1 MKPRV
6 TGSRWGSAPD
16 PGILEASTPVS
27 EGREE
32 EKAPPVLNDRA
43 GAFGAPSAWLFL
55 AGLRPRRARLRF
67 TKR

>member
-16 PGILEASTPVS
+16 PEILEASTPVS

-32 EKAPPVLNDRA
+32 KSPACRTSRA